1 MRTSLQV
8 RLTLYFLIIILI
20 TVGILAVATNFIISN
35 RFNEMVFNTGQ
46 RLATR
51 IEPFFADYFEQNG
64 SWDNVSD
71 NATEHLYYLTT
82 PPFSQGF
89 GQGDGEGQGQ
99 GQGQGWGANVAPT
112 EDVGTTQETNTP
124 VDNPSDNN
132 PPEENPPEE
141 SPPEDNDIFPWLFPD
156 PGTEPKGLGPSEERV
171 LLIDVNGSIVFD
183 SNPDGDTLPSILDNL
198 DKGVDIFVNEEKVG
212 TILVASSLGILTSIQ
227 RTFLTQVNIFLIIVA
242 VVSAAIAVAVGWFQA
257 KRIVAPVKAIAGAA
271 QQVASGDYTQRV
283 PVESKDELGEMATA
297 FNTMAEELEEQ
308 RVLRQRAM
316 SDIAHELRTPLS
328 VMQIDIESIE
338 DGINEPN
345 NENIGLLREQ
355 VIYISRLVNDLRMLA
370 LADAGELQFDMGL
383 LDIAG
388 LIKIIANRIENTFK
402 DRKLTLSID
411 IPETNLMVNGDE
423 QRLSQVLLNL
433 LNNAS
438 QHTPEGGCIS
448 IRCVRIGDEI
458 HTVIKDNGEGIPE
471 MDLPY
476 VFDRLYRAS
485 DSRSRKTG
493 GTGLGL
499 SIARSLVEAHGGRI
513 WIQSVEGKGTTITFA
528 LPCIDPNV
536 I

>member
-20 TVGILAVATNFIISN
+20 TVGILAVTTNFIISN

-51 IEPFFADYFEQNG
+51 IEPFFADYYEQNG
-64 SWDNVSD
+64 SWDNISD
-71 NATEHLYYLTT
+71 SATEHLYFLTV

-89 GQGDGEGQGQ
+89 GPGDVEVQGQ
-99 GQGQGWGANVAPT
+99 GQGQGWGANIAPT
-112 EDVGTTQETNTP
+112 EVVETPQEDNTI
-124 VDNPSDNN
+124 VES
-132 PPEENPPEE
+132 PPEE
-141 SPPEDNDIFPWLFPD
+141 SPPEDNDIFPWLFSD
-156 PGTEPKGLGPSEERV
+156 PSNERKGLGPSEERV
-171 LLIDVNGSIVFD
+171 LLIDVDGSIVYD
-183 SNPDGDTLPSILDNL
+183 SNPDGGTLPSILDNL
-198 DKGVDIFVNEEKVG
+198 DKGVEILVNEEKVG

-227 RTFLTQVNIFLIIVA
+227 RTFLTQVNIFLIVVA
-242 VVSAAIAVAVGWFQA
+242 VISAAIAVAVGWFQA

-283 PVESKDELGEMATA
+283 PVKSKDELGEMASA
-297 FNTMAEELEEQ
+297 FNTMAEDLEEQ

-355 VIYISRLVNDLRMLA
+355 VIYINRLVNDLRMLA
-370 LADAGELQFDMGL
+370 LADAGELQFDMGP

-411 IPETNLMVNGDE
+411 IPKKNLMVNGDE

-438 QHTPEGGCIS
+438 QHTSEGGNIS
-448 IRCVRIGDEI
+448 TRCVRVGDEI
-458 HTVIKDNGEGIPE
+458 HTIIKDNGEGIPE
-471 MDLPY
+471 TDLPY

-513 WIQSVEGKGTTITFA
+513 WIQSVEGKGTAITFA
-528 LPCIDPNV
+528 LPYMDS
-536 I
+536 